1 MSYTLHLVSINSFS
15 LQTWTAFILPL
26 PLPSPSSPYLRH
38 YDAFLALTR
47 PLSMED
53 PVFTQYK
60 PPYQRLPQNLELIN
74 YDGLT
79 CFHLAAMH
87 RWVPWVETD
96 L

>member
-1 MSYTLHLVSINSFS
+1 MSYTLHSLDFS
-15 LQTWTAFILPL
+15 LQKRTAFILPL
-26 PLPSPSSPYLRH
+26 PLPSPLPHPPLYLRH

-87 RWVPWVETD
+87 R
-96 L
+96 